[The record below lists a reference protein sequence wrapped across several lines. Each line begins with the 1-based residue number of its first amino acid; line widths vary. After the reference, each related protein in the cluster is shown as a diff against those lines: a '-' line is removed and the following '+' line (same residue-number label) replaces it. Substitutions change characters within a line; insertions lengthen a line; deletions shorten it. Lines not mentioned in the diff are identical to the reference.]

1 MRGWIW
7 VASFGQSKTD
17 FFTFKPDNMA
27 KPTLNQFTDLRE
39 RFKQKREAKK
49 PFEARGSLAQSD
61 KPKRAPKPAHDDR
74 FFNV

>member
-1 MRGWIW
+1 
-7 VASFGQSKTD
+7 
-17 FFTFKPDNMA
+17 MA